1 MFGLGLAACGDDEA
15 NSGGGP
21 CMCPEMQAL
30 EALVVRAAPV
40 RHRRHGWHWWYRW
53 PRWGYGGQGGGV
65 GGQGGGAG
73 GQGGGAGGQGGGAG
87 GQGGVDDEYVEVPQT
102 GEVIFTEVMLDPHNG
117 LRDET
122 AEWLEIYNTTDQP
135 FSLEECQL
143 SDGTAVA
150 EMGDVV
156 LQPGAYAIYARSDD
170 PELNG
175 RECGWRFYLCAQ

>member
-1 MFGLGLAACGDDEA
+1 M
-15 NSGGGP
+15 
-21 CMCPEMQAL
+21 
-30 EALVVRAAPV
+30 AP
-40 RHRRHGWHWWYRW
+40 RHTHLQHHPDHQHRHL
-53 PRWGYGGQGGGV
+53 
-65 GGQGGGAG
+65 
-73 GQGGGAGGQGGGAG
+73 GQGGGAG
-87 GQGGVDDEYVEVPQT
+87 GQGGVEDEYVEVPQT
-102 GEVIFTEVMLDPHNG
+102 GQVIFTEVMLDPHNG

-135 FSLEECQL
+135 FSLEDCQL

-175 RECGWRFYLCAQ
+175 R